1 MRTKTYRA
9 GTMKEALSQVRRD
22 LGGEAVILGTREVR
36 RRRLL
41 GLGTREVIEVTAS
54 DGPVA
59 PSVRVDTGFESSTGT
74 SPALHAQFSEQ
85 LSRLHAMV
93 EDLSRLGR
101 LDHLLPDLPSEL
113 VPTYAMLLEAEVPE
127 VLARRLMRHVAESLE
142 PEEAHRPDAVRD
154 ALRDAVES
162 CLPIAPPIAV
172 VPGTRRVVALVGPT
186 GVGKTTTVAKLA
198 ANFKLV
204 HGLRPGLV
212 TVDTYR
218 IAAVEQ
224 LRTYAEI
231 IDLPLAVANAP
242 NEMRRAIDELGNVDL
257 VLIDTAGRSPRDE
270 VKIRELADFL
280 IEARPD
286 EVHLVL
292 SAVAGERSLRAAVER
307 FAVARADR
315 LILTKLDE
323 ADGLGGVLAVIG
335 QANRPVSYLTTGQA
349 VPDDIEPADRRRLAR
364 LILGHEEV
372 DSSQLAARG
381 SQFAVRNR
389 NAAENRRSSTAERT

>member
-1 MRTKTYRA
+1 
-9 GTMKEALSQVRRD
+9 MKEALAQVRRD
-22 LGGEAVILGTREVR
+22 LGGHAVILGTREVR
-36 RRRLL
+36 RRRLF
-41 GLGTREVIEVTAS
+41 GIGVRERVEVTAS
-54 DGPVA
+54 DGLSAATKPGPTPA
-59 PSVRVDTGFESSTGT
+59 T
-74 SPALHAQFSEQ
+74 PALHSQFGEQ

-93 EDLSRLGR
+93 ESLSNTGR
-101 LDHLLPDLPSEL
+101 IDHLLPDIPSPL
-113 VPTYAMLLEAEVPE
+113 VPTYSQLLEADVPE
-127 VLARRLMRHVAESLE
+127 VLAHRLVRHVAGRID
-142 PEEAHRPDAVRD
+142 PEEAHQPESIRE

-162 CLPIAPPIAV
+162 CVQVAPPIAA

-198 ANFKLV
+198 ANFKLA
-204 HGLRPGLV
+204 HGFRPGLV

-242 NEMRRAIDELGNVDL
+242 DEMTRAIDELGDVDI

-280 IEARPD
+280 AAARPN

-307 FAVARADR
+307 FAMVHADR

-323 ADGLGGVLAVIG
+323 ADGLGGILAVLG
-335 QANRPVSYLTTGQA
+335 QADRPVSYITTGQA
-349 VPDDIEPADRRRLAR
+349 VPDDIEPADRSRLAA
-364 LILGHEEV
+364 LILGQETV
-372 DSSQLAARG
+372 A
-381 SQFAVRNR
+381 
-389 NAAENRRSSTAERT
+389 

>member
-1 MRTKTYRA
+1 MSASAKTYRA
-9 GTMKEALSQVRRD
+9 GTLKEALAQVRRD
-22 LGGEAVILGTREVR
+22 LGGGAVILGTREIH
-36 RRRLL
+36 RRRLF
-41 GLGTREVIEVTAS
+41 GLGGRELIEVTAAAAAAS
-54 DGPVA
+54 ARSAGAGVA
-59 PSVRVDTGFESSTGT
+59 QPLRADAAHG
-74 SPALHAQFSEQ
+74 ALHAQFGEQ

-93 EDLSRLGR
+93 EDLSRHGR
-101 LDHLLPDLPSEL
+101 LDHLLPELPAEL
-113 VPTYAMLLEAEVPE
+113 VPTYATLLEAEVPE
-127 VLARRLMRHVAESLE
+127 VLARRLVRHVAERLE
-142 PEEAHRPDAVRD
+142 PDEAHRPEAVRQ

-162 CLPIAPPIAV
+162 CLPIAPPIAAV
-172 VPGTRRVVALVGPT
+172 AGLRRVVALVGPT

-198 ANFKLV
+198 ANCKLV
-204 HGLRPGLV
+204 HGLRPGLL

-242 NEMRRAIDELGNVDL
+242 GEMRRAIDELGDVDI

-280 IEARPD
+280 AEAQPD

-292 SAVAGERSLRAAVER
+292 SAVAGERSLRAAVDR
-307 FAVARADR
+307 FAIVRADR

-349 VPDDIEPADRRRLAR
+349 VPDDIEPANRSRLAS
-364 LILGHEEV
+364 LILGDEDV
-372 DSSQLAARG
+372 C
-381 SQFAVRNR
+381 
-389 NAAENRRSSTAERT
+389 

>member
-1 MRTKTYRA
+1 MVSAKTYRA
-9 GTMKEALSQVRRD
+9 GTLKEALAQVRRD
-22 LGGEAVILGTREVR
+22 LGGGAVILGTREVR
-36 RRRLL
+36 RRRMF
-41 GLGTREVIEVTAS
+41 GLGARELVEVTAS
-54 DGPVA
+54 DGSAPAPAPASSSGFAAGRPPASPPV
-59 PSVRVDTGFESSTGT
+59 SIE
-74 SPALHAQFSEQ
+74 
-85 LSRLHAMV
+85 MV
-93 EDLSRLGR
+93 EDLSRHGR
-101 LDHLLPDLPSEL
+101 LDHLLPDLPGDL
-113 VPTYAMLLEAEVPE
+113 VPTYAGLLEADVPE
-127 VLARRLMRHVAESLE
+127 ALARRLVRHVAERLE
-142 PEEAHRPDAVRD
+142 PDEAHRPGAVRD
-154 ALRDAVES
+154 ALREAVES
-162 CLPIAPPIAV
+162 CVQVAPPIAAV
-172 VPGTRRVVALVGPT
+172 AGTRRVVALVGPT

-198 ANFKLV
+198 ANFKLA

-242 NEMRRAIDELGNVDL
+242 GEMARAIDELGDVDL

-280 IEARPD
+280 AAARPD

-323 ADGLGGVLAVIG
+323 ADGLGAVLGVLGHAD
-335 QANRPVSYLTTGQA
+335 RPVSYLTTGQA
-349 VPDDIEPADRRRLAR
+349 VPDDIEPADRSRLAR
-364 LILGHEEV
+364 LILGHE
-372 DSSQLAARG
+372 
-381 SQFAVRNR
+381 AV
-389 NAAENRRSSTAERT
+389 A

>member
-1 MRTKTYRA
+1 MSTKTYRA
-9 GTMKEALSQVRRD
+9 GTLKEALTQVRRD
-22 LGGEAVILGTREVR
+22 LGGGAVILGTREIR
-36 RRRLL
+36 RRRLF
-41 GLGTREVIEVTAS
+41 GLGARELIEVTAA
-54 DGPVA
+54 DGSA
-59 PSVRVDTGFESSTGT
+59 PIPA
-74 SPALHAQFSEQ
+74 PALFPPPPPPPRPAGGPEGLHAHFGEQ

-101 LDHLLPDLPSEL
+101 LEHLLPDLPVEL

-127 VLARRLMRHVAESLE
+127 VLARRLVRHVAERLE
-142 PEEAHRPDAVRD
+142 PDEAHRPEAVRD

-162 CLPIAPPIAV
+162 CLPIAPPIAAV
-172 VPGTRRVVALVGPT
+172 AGTRRVVALVGPT

-204 HGLRPGLV
+204 QGLRPGLV

-231 IDLPLAVANAP
+231 LDLPLAVANAP
-242 NEMRRAIDELGNVDL
+242 SDMRRAMDELGDVDL
-257 VLIDTAGRSPRDE
+257 ILIDTAGRSPRDE

-280 IEARPD
+280 AAARPD

-307 FAVARADR
+307 FAVVRADR

-335 QANRPVSYLTTGQA
+335 QADRPVSYLTTGQA
-349 VPDDIEPADRRRLAR
+349 VPDDIEPADRARLAR
-364 LILGHEEV
+364 LILGQEV
-372 DSSQLAARG
+372 
-381 SQFAVRNR
+381 V
-389 NAAENRRSSTAERT
+389 E